1 MSLAHAKNVGEDIN
15 KGRDDALEI
24 YTYYQY
30 DNYYDDKVIGIV
42 MAKNEKEAEK
52 KVQEYYK
59 KSYHDEFT
67 KDGWDIKKTDFCTDE
82 CCEIYYGG

>member
-1 MSLAHAKNVGEDIN
+1 M
-15 KGRDDALEI
+15 
-24 YTYYQY
+24 TY
-30 DNYYDDKVIGIV
+30 NLK
-42 MAKNEKEAEK
+42 KEAEK

-67 KDGWDIKKTDFCTDE
+67 KDGWDIKKADFCTDE